1 MNLNQVHVSI
11 IDIFT
16 TPIIMLLVSISCFKF
31 SNYKK
36 IILSFLLY
44 PLFIFLIF
52 LCNDYLRIQS
62 LGFLLYLLFIVTFL
76 TNPNN
81 RDLKLLNQTL
91 TIFLIFKNIRYFLNV
106 PFYIFKAFEINR
118 NIIIILIIYLSE
130 LFGTLIIIKKINK
143 EFPSLDSF
151 FMDSTSYTTLILFS
165 LIIQWSF
172 FYFQNINNHYDELV
186 FYSFLFV
193 LTSVFYF
200 YLLFKAQYTNIE
212 NLLKKKQVEQEII
225 ALKKYS
231 SLINEKQNQLR
242 KFRHDYKNLILTLTS
257 LAHENKI
264 EEMKTYLQEL
274 NVYSQEQLELV
285 HLPFKDLDTIKNS
298 IIRGFIF
305 SKLLEFEMNHLEI
318 EFQSESN
325 LAEINLDNFNLI
337 RILGI
342 YFDNALEHLSDHQ
355 EGKFTLRILENDAAH
370 FFTIK
375 NSYYGDK
382 LLIRE
387 IIQQGFTTKDGH
399 SGQGLDTI
407 EVIKQKYP
415 QLSVQYQQ
423 GEFFQVQL
431 IIEKNKE

>member
-1 MNLNQVHVSI
+1 MLVDPIVI
-11 IDIFT
+11 TILDILI
-16 TPIIMLLVSISCFKF
+16 TPILLLKLSLNHSKQVTKYGLCI
-31 SNYKK
+31 
-36 IILSFLLY
+36 SFLLY
-44 PLFIFLIF
+44 FIFIPIII
-52 LCNDYLRIQS
+52 LCNDYFS
-62 LGFLLYLLFIVTFL
+62 LQTTPILICLFIQLFFL
-76 TNPNN
+76 TNKEERSVHLINN
-81 RDLKLLNQTL
+81 TL
-91 TIFLIFKNIRYFLNV
+91 TIIYTFEIYRYFLNS
-106 PFYIFKAFEINR
+106 PFYLLRADKWYRSLFVIFITYCSEYLGTKLTITYLKKQFPIFEEVMLN
-118 NIIIILIIYLSE
+118 NI
-130 LFGTLIIIKKINK
+130 
-143 EFPSLDSF
+143 
-151 FMDSTSYTTLILFS
+151 SYTRFISFS
-165 LIIQWSF
+165 LFLQEFF
-172 FYFQNINNHYDELV
+172 FYIQQVNNKYDEMLI
-186 FYSFLFV
+186 YSFLFMI
-193 LTSVFYF
+193 TTVFYF
-200 YLLFKAQYTNIE
+200 YLLLKTQYSYID
-212 NLLKKKQVEQEII
+212 NLLNKEKIEQEVLS
-225 ALKKYS
+225 LKKYS

-274 NVYSQEQLELV
+274 NVYSQEQLELA
-285 HLPFKDLDTIKNS
+285 HLPFNDLNIIQNS

-305 SKLLEFEMNHLEI
+305 SKLLEFEMNHHEI

-387 IIQQGFTTKDGH
+387 IIQQGFTTKEGH

-415 QLSVQYQQ
+415 QLSVRYEQ